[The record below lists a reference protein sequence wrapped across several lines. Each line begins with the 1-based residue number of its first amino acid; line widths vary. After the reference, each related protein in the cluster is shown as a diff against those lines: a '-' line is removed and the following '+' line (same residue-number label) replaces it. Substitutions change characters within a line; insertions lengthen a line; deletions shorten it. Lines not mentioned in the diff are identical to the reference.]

1 MLIVSSR
8 FKLIF
13 DLVYFQIND
22 NVKNSMSIIE
32 YRMFVLWWSIQ
43 RYHSFQTKIYCSPK
57 EVSCW
62 TNKLFVRWT
71 PDTLLTCSIWH
82 WIYEKNYEQTLNFVI
97 EAIFSIPSECNSSE
111 EIHYVINDG
120 IKGIIPNTPHTF
132 LSIVYTFCGCIN
144 VIFFFWC
151 FVISLLAAN
160 DIRIIFFNLCLI
172 TLLWSIQRCEYLFFF
187 FLLVLMYMFSHR
199 SIFGS
204 HKLLV
209 VRDFRA
215 VSSGGTHRIC
225 TQTQTETTKK

>member
-132 LSIVYTFCGCIN
+132 LSIVYI
-144 VIFFFWC
+144 
-151 FVISLLAAN
+151 
-160 DIRIIFFNLCLI
+160 
-172 TLLWSIQRCEYLFFF
+172 LWLYKCYFF
-187 FLLVLMYMFSHR
+187 FLMFCNLTACRQRYSYYFFLIYVLFLFSEASR
-199 SIFGS
+199 GANICFFFSYSSWCICS
-204 HKLLV
+204 HI
-209 VRDFRA
+209 VRFSVR
-215 VSSGGTHRIC
+215 TN
-225 TQTQTETTKK
+225 